1 MNMHNVDNT
10 ENAACKLIESYVDKI
25 DGSLS
30 IFSSNMYQAI
40 EFHLSANPNNFNSL
54 PLELTESRFFK

>member
-1 MNMHNVDNT
+1 MTEYLNAEDFKGKREDIMNMHNVDNT
-10 ENAACKLIESYVDKI
+10 ENAVCKLIESYVDKI

-40 EFHLSANPNNFNSL
+40 
-54 PLELTESRFFK
+54 